1 MARSSQTRHY
11 RPKLEKEIGFS
22 QAVQSGNYLMLSG
35 LISMGA
41 DGQCVGPG
49 DMRKQVEAIYTEV
62 RQILFDYGLTF
73 ENVVRETIYTT
84 DTKALLAAVPVR
96 RRFFDHVGC
105 PAATWVRVAGLFSD
119 EYLLEVEITAELGGG
134 G

>member
-11 RPKLEKEIGFS
+11 RSKLEKEFGFS
-22 QAVQSGNYLMLSG
+22 QAVQSGSYLMLSG

-49 DMRKQVEAIYTEV
+49 DIGKQVQAIYSEV

-84 DTKALLAAVPVR
+84 DMKALLAAAPVR
-96 RRFFDHVGC
+96 RKFFDHVGY
-105 PAATWVRVAGLFSD
+105 PAATWIRVAGLFSD